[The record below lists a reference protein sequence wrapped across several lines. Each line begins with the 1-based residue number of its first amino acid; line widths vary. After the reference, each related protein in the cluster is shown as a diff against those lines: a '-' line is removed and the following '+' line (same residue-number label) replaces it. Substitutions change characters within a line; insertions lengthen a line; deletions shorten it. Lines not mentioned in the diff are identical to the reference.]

1 MIEDLLK
8 AAILGI
14 VQGLTEFLPVSST
27 GHLILVEKILGVDQD
42 TYGLSFDAALHL
54 GTLLAL
60 LVFFGTAWLRLAG
73 GALRTVTSRSMSDP
87 EGRLAWL
94 IVLGTI
100 PAGILGF
107 ALESK
112 VEDAFRSPF
121 LVATMLIA
129 FSAVFLLAE
138 SLASRTRTISDLTW
152 VDSVTIGFAQAV
164 ALVPGISRSGSTI
177 CAGLFRG
184 MERQDAARFAF
195 LLSAPIIAGAG
206 GKQLLHVAKQ
216 VSDGKL
222 GGDDVAFFAIGFIFA
237 AIVGYASIAFL
248 MRFLMTNS
256 LRPFVYY
263 RVGLGLTVYAVLLVQ
278 AIV

>member
-73 GALRTVTSRSMSDP
+73 GALRPVTSRSMSDP